1 MRDAGAPVFFRTV
14 RGESTD
20 QVTVDRA
27 WKKLETDSCRILG
40 EEHFK
45 K

>member
-1 MRDAGAPVFFRTV
+1 MRNAGVPNFFRTV
-14 RGESTD
+14 KGELTD
-20 QVTVDRA
+20 KVTMDRA
-27 WKKLETDSCRILG
+27 WKKLETDPYRIPG